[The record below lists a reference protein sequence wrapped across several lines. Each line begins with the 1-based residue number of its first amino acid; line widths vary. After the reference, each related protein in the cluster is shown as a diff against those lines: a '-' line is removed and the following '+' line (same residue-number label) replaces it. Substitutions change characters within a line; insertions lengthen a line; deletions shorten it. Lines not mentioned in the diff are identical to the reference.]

1 MKVTAP
7 IRYSLLVLLVL
18 FQSGLG
24 VSVWAG
30 ETPASMVDVPEA
42 TCLDHGGDHCDMLE
56 SAGQSRTACGGS
68 ACAAPSMLQAVP
80 LLAGA
85 NPWLALQHE
94 RFHEPLPRS
103 GYRNPLERPPSL

>member
-1 MKVTAP
+1 MKVTGLV
-7 IRYSLLVLLVL
+7 RYSLLVLLVL

-30 ETPASMVDVPEA
+30 ETPASMMDIQEA
-42 TCLDHGGDHCDMLE
+42 TCLDHGGDHCDRPE

-68 ACAAPSMLQAVP
+68 ACAPPSMIQAEP

-85 NPWLALQHE
+85 SQWLALQHE
-94 RFHEPLPRS
+94 RFHEPFPRS